1 MSFILR
7 LKKRW
12 ADLGNGREKN
22 MQDLNQLDDL
32 LTVHEVS
39 AYIKRSYKTTLKLI
53 REGKIVVINDGARG
67 YRISKFDLFTY
78 LGYTF
83 EE

>member
-1 MSFILR
+1 
-7 LKKRW
+7 
-12 ADLGNGREKN
+12 

-32 LTVHEVS
+32 LTVNEVA

-53 REGKIVVINDGARG
+53 KQGIIPVTNDGARG
-67 YRISKFDLFTY
+67 YRICKYDLFQY
-78 LGYTF
+78 LGITF